1 VLAYKYQY
9 RCYGI
14 LIVFLCFSTVVKSQ
28 EVPNQKSLMGRVIG
42 VFKKSNYVIA
52 PIVAYKPIT
61 SWQVGLGVKY
71 LYRPKAYD
79 TVKTRKSFIAASAI
93 YTLNNQI
100 LVNPYFVHFFNEENY
115 MLDGY
120 YGFKK
125 FPQNFYGLGNQSESS
140 SAEVVSLNEIKVEQM
155 GFRKVGDDWFA
166 GIGFR
171 TIGVFNVRQQGDG
184 ILENTKLTGWA
195 GFWSAGPTANVR
207 LDSRD
212 NILNARKG
220 AYADVRLEFMQRF
233 DQKNNNY
240 TLLKIDTRK
249 YLTPFYNKRNVLAGQ
264 LFMQSSVKGNVP
276 FTELAF
282 VGSDFLMRGYYD
294 RRYID
299 RHFLGGQLEYRHT
312 LPYNFGFVVF
322 GGLGDVTS
330 RLDRFQMNE
339 IKYSVGAG
347 IRYLIIPK
355 EDINIRFDFGIG
367 KNSNTFYL
375 SIAEAF

>member
-1 VLAYKYQY
+1 MSSSHQPYRFLGFLLILLA
-9 RCYGI
+9 
-14 LIVFLCFSTVVKSQ
+14 FSFVANSQ
-28 EVPNQKSLMGRVIG
+28 EVKEDKSILGKVIG

-52 PIVAYKPIT
+52 PIVAFKPIT

-71 LYRPKAYD
+71 LYRPKTYD
-79 TVKTRKSFIAASAI
+79 TASTRKSFIAASAI

-100 LVNPYFVHFFNEENY
+100 LANPYFVHFFNEEKY

-125 FPQNFYGLGNQSESS
+125 FPQNFYGIGNQTKTATS
-140 SAEVVSLNEIKVEQM
+140 EVVSLNEVKIEQL
-155 GFRKVGDDWFA
+155 GFKKVGKDWFA

-171 TIGVFNVRQQGDG
+171 TIGVFNVAQQADG
-184 ILENTKLTGWA
+184 ILESAQPFGWD
-195 GFWSAGPTANVR
+195 GFWAVGPSANVR

-220 AYADVRLEFMQRF
+220 AFADVRLEFMQRL
-233 DQKNNNY
+233 DQRKSDY
-240 TLLKIDTRK
+240 TLLKVDTRK
-249 YLTPFYNKRNVLAGQ
+249 YFTPFRNKRNVLAGQ
-264 LFMQSSVKGNVP
+264 FFAQSSLQGDVP

-282 VGSDFLMRGYYD
+282 VGSDLLMRGYYD
-294 RRYID
+294 RRFID
-299 RHFLGGQLEYRHT
+299 RHFLGGQVEYRHV

-322 GGLGDVTS
+322 GGLGDVS
-330 RLDRFQMNE
+330 DRLDRFQINK

-347 IRYLIIPK
+347 LRYLIIPK